1 MTQAALTSFVLGLFS
16 SASPCVLPLYP
27 GFIAY
32 LGGQT
37 DADTDA
43 GKRQYLFGFL
53 ILAGVLTMMLAL
65 GGFIAL
71 LAVPIGRTLA
81 FAIPLADA
89 LIFLLGVL
97 LLLDINPFKTLPQVQ
112 VPVLNHPL
120 LNAYV
125 YGLCYGPLTLPCSG
139 PLLVSIFAVSLTLGE
154 AMSNLWVFLWFGLG
168 LGVPLLILSLLSGAY
183 QKQLARQLAR
193 HARLINIIGGVL
205 LIGIALYDL
214 YKNWSMIR
222 LFFA

>member
-1 MTQAALTSFVLGLFS
+1 MTQAALTSFALGLLS
-16 SASPCVLPLYP
+16 AASPCVLPLYP

-37 DADTDA
+37 DAETGP
-43 GKRQYLFGFL
+43 GKRQYFFGFL

-65 GGFIAL
+65 GGIIAL
-71 LAVPIGRTLA
+71 LAVPIGRILA
-81 FAIPLADA
+81 FAIPLADIV
-89 LIFLLGVL
+89 IFLLGVL

-112 VPVLNHPL
+112 VPILKHPL

-139 PLLVSIFAVSLTLGE
+139 PLLVSIFAVSLTLRE

-168 LGVPLLILSLLSGAY
+168 LGIPLLILSLVSGAY
-183 QKQLARQLAR
+183 QKKLARQLAR
-193 HARLINIIGGVL
+193 HARLINIVGGVL
-205 LIGIALYDL
+205 LIDIALYDL
-214 YKNWSMIR
+214 HKNWPMIR

>member
-1 MTQAALTSFVLGLFS
+1 MLQAASTSFVLGLLS

-32 LGGQT
+32 LGGQ
-37 DADTDA
+37 ADSNTET
-43 GKRQYLFGFL
+43 GKRQYFFGFL

-65 GGFIAL
+65 GGLIAL
-71 LAVPIGRTLA
+71 LAVSIGRVLA

-112 VPVLNHPL
+112 VPILQNPL
-120 LNAYV
+120 LNAFV

-139 PLLVSIFAVSLTLGE
+139 PLLVSIFAVSLTLKE
-154 AMSNLWVFLWFGLG
+154 AMSSLWVFVWFGLG
-168 LGVPLLILSLLSGAY
+168 LGIPLLALSLLSGAY
-183 QKQLARQLAR
+183 QKQLARHLAR
-193 HARLINIIGGVL
+193 HARLINIIGGLL
-205 LIGIALYDL
+205 LIGIAVYDL
-214 YKNWSMIR
+214 YKNWPMLR

>member
-1 MTQAALTSFVLGLFS
+1 MIQAAFTSAVLGLLS

-37 DADTDA
+37 DVGTDA
-43 GKRQYLFGFL
+43 GKRQYFFGFL

-65 GGFIAL
+65 GGLIAL

-81 FAIPLADA
+81 FAIPIADA

-97 LLLDINPFKTLPQVQ
+97 LLLDINPFKLLPQVQ
-112 VPVLNHPL
+112 VPVLEHPL

-139 PLLVSIFAVSLTLGE
+139 PLLVSIFAVSLTLRE
-154 AMSNLWVFLWFGLG
+154 AISNLWVFLWFGLG

-183 QKQLARQLAR
+183 QKQLARQLSR
-193 HARLINIIGGVL
+193 HARLINIMGGVL

-214 YKNWSMIR
+214 YKNWSMLR

>member
-1 MTQAALTSFVLGLFS
+1 MIQIASTSFVLGLLS

-37 DADTDA
+37 DADTAA
-43 GKRQYLFGFL
+43 GKRQYFFGFL
-53 ILAGVLTMMLAL
+53 ILAGVLTMMLVL
-65 GGFIAL
+65 GGLIAL
-71 LAVPIGRTLA
+71 LAVPIGKTLA

-97 LLLDINPFKTLPQVQ
+97 LMLDINPFKTLPQVQ
-112 VPVLNHPL
+112 VPVLEHPL

-139 PLLVSIFAVSLTLGE
+139 PLLVSIFAVSLTL
-154 AMSNLWVFLWFGLG
+154 
-168 LGVPLLILSLLSGAY
+168 PLLILSLLSGAY
-183 QKQLARQLAR
+183 QKQLARQLSR
-193 HARLINIIGGVL
+193 HARLINIMGGVL

-214 YKNWSMIR
+214 YKNWSMLR